1 MKDATNVNEFT
12 ERKIAMDKTLDTS
25 ALRLVQEEKLKDLQK
40 QQANLKELDAELKR
54 INAKINKKEELTVDD
69 TKFIGNMGWLTA
81 LSVSIASIAASL

>member
-1 MKDATNVNEFT
+1 MNELT
-12 ERKIAMDKTLDTS
+12 ERKIEMDKTLDTS